1 MSLALPPRVP
11 PRVLVAGLVAGL
23 AVITRPR
30 SLGKCTLRDRYP
42 LRESG
47 FQYVHGH
54 EVHADACH
62 KARSLLAPL
71 PSLAPGPRL
80 PVGRQVSISWALPQ
94 ALASFGFPS
103 ATLRAGCSGQALGH
117 PSRQRLRVV
126 PYSGSAGEPL
136 SGYSV
141 PSAHSH
147 LLGHSDAR
155 VLGSQ

>member
-1 MSLALPPRVP
+1 M
-11 PRVLVAGLVAGL
+11 AGLVAGL

-47 FQYVHGH
+47 FQYVYGH

-80 PVGRQVSISWALPQ
+80 PVACLSADRADRSAYLGHYPRHWL
-94 ALASFGFPS
+94 PS
-103 ATLRAGCSGQALGH
+103 ASLRLRSGQAAQDKPWAIPPDSACGWFPTPALPESH
-117 PSRQRLRVV
+117 CRVIPFRVSILRDFRTVLYAGSSYEWI
-126 PYSGSAGEPL
+126 PYTA
-136 SGYSV
+136 
-141 PSAHSH
+141 
-147 LLGHSDAR
+147 
-155 VLGSQ
+155 